1 MSKSILVV
9 ISTPI
14 PGQEEEYNRWYS
26 DQHLRD
32 VLALPGFTAAQ
43 RFKSAVST
51 PSGVPGSYLAI
62 YEYESSGSDE
72 DLRLAF
78 TLLQNA
84 TKSGQIVIS
93 QTMDA
98 TRVYASLFTPITEK
112 IQRTE
117 P

>member
-9 ISTPI
+9 ISSPT
-14 PGQEEEYNRWYS
+14 PGQEDEYNRWYT

-43 RFKSAVST
+43 RFKLAVST
-51 PSGVPGSYLAI
+51 PNGIPGSYLAI

-93 QTMDA
+93 KTMDPA
-98 TRVYASLFTPITEK
+98 RVYASLFTPITEK
-112 IQRTE
+112 LQVTE
-117 P
+117 

>member
-9 ISTPI
+9 ISSPT
-14 PGQEEEYNRWYS
+14 PGQEEEYNRWYT

-32 VLALPGFTAAQ
+32 VLTLPGFTSAQ
-43 RFKSAVST
+43 RFKLSVST
-51 PSGVPGSYLAI
+51 PNDVPGSYLAI
-62 YEYESSGSDE
+62 YEYESAGSDA

-93 QTMDA
+93 QAMDLA
-98 TRVYASLFTPITEK
+98 RVYASLFTPITEK
-112 IQRTE
+112 VQV
-117 P
+117 PG